1 LHFSRNF
8 QSTLS
13 YNTWFGHSSVMLF
26 SIHKFMLI
34 KLQKYLDIRVYRQKL
49 NESLCKIWLWISI
62 STYTWNSIS
71 YFF

>member
-34 KLQKYLDIRVYRQKL
+34 IT
-49 NESLCKIWLWISI
+49 KISW
-62 STYTWNSIS
+62 YTCL
-71 YFF
+71 